1 MTSMFERE
9 LKLEP
14 LEPDLLDRLATLD
27 RLGSFRVVDRRT
39 ELQRNSFFDS
49 RGGALGAAR
58 LALRRRCVP
67 GCAMATWTLKGEGAL
82 DRGIASRPEIEVQL
96 SADMPPAMV
105 LGTLVQAARERGATA
120 LAEETADALV
130 GSAPILARPFLE
142 SQTLRRVLDLR
153 DDQAGVELELALD
166 QVKLVDHPSFTEQE
180 IEVELRRGDESV
192 LEQARKAITAL
203 GQVRDGRGS
212 KLSRALDH
220 VRGATCSC
228 AGGSG

>member
-1 MTSMFERE
+1 
-9 LKLEP
+9 
-14 LEPDLLDRLATLD
+14 
-27 RLGSFRVVDRRT
+27 
-39 ELQRNSFFDS
+39 
-49 RGGALGAAR
+49 
-58 LALRRRCVP
+58 VP

-105 LGTLVQAARERGATA
+105 LGTLVQAARERGAAA

-153 DDQAGVELELALD
+153 DDQTGVELELALD

-180 IEVELRRGDESV
+180 IEVELRRGDESA
-192 LEQARKAITAL
+192 LEQAREAIAAL
-203 GQVRDGRGS
+203 GQVRDGQGS

-220 VRGATCSC
+220 VRNAPCSC
-228 AGGSG
+228 AGSSS